1 MRFVYKPEGAEP
13 RSWDFAPDRLLNVEA
28 IAIEKVTGL
37 TLAGLMAGIKASSM
51 TAITGLLWVLL
62 KRGEPSLRFE
72 QVQFSLSEVDFEV
85 DDDEAADILASLEAK
100 QDRTDDE
107 QAALDLLH
115 SQGVTAAPK
124 G

>member
-37 TLAGLMAGIKASSM
+37 TLAGLMAGIKAGSM

-62 KRGEPSLRFE
+62 RRKEPTLRFE
-72 QVQFSLSEVDFEV
+72 QVQFSFSEVDFEV
-85 DDDEAADILASLEAK
+85 DDEEAADIAAALEAMPE
-100 QDRTDDE
+100 RTEGE
-107 QAALDLLH
+107 QQALDLLR